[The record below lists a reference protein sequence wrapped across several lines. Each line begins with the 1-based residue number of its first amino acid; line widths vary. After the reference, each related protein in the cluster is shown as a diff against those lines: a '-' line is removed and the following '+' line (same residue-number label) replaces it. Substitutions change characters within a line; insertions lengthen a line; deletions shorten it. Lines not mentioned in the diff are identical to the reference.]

1 MILPLIAIAGVVG
14 ISTLL
19 GPNMVII
26 LIISFFALIISLLFI
41 YYKPGFVFSLFIV
54 MPIIIDIA
62 FDFIG
67 LERGAFTFSR
77 VIILLFI
84 IFNCTKNKKD
94 INDVFTNPI
103 MLGFILLSISLMLG
117 IIIAPNPLV
126 NISKTFSF
134 YTGILLY
141 FLASSLCINKYDRIK
156 DIYLG
161 VLILGF
167 IFLLVVLIYS
177 DYVTIT
183 IEKQRYRLLLGRY
196 ANLNP
201 ILLGRY
207 AGLVIIVSLFYIDNF
222 KKKSMKVASL
232 VILFLASYGMI
243 VSGSRAPLLFFIV
256 AMIIYIILYSV
267 YFKKTKINIL
277 IIISPVI
284 ILLFIVFKDDIF
296 LFQRSR
302 MILLGSPL
310 EDSDVFQRLL
320 YFKES
325 INMFV
330 EKPIFG
336 NGTNA
341 FKYMHGMYPHNLFF
355 EIMSD
360 HGLFGL
366 VSLLMI
372 VCGNIVTSILLL
384 RKSDYQVLPYSIL
397 TIVLWIYGFLNAQV
411 SGDINSNHMF
421 WVFSGILL
429 ALLTLVNR
437 STHSFK

>member
-1 MILPLIAIAGVVG
+1 MSLIAGVVG

-19 GPNMVII
+19 GLNWVIM

-54 MPIIIDIA
+54 MPIIIRIT
-62 FDFIG
+62 FDFVR
-67 LERGAFTFSR
+67 LERGVFTFST

-94 INDVFTNPI
+94 IYNVFTNPI
-103 MLGFILLSISLMLG
+103 MLGFILLSISLILG
-117 IIIAPNPLV
+117 IIITPNPLV
-126 NISKTFSF
+126 NISKLFSF
-134 YTGILLY
+134 YAGVLLY

-161 VLILGF
+161 VLILGL
-167 IFLLVVLIYS
+167 IFFFVIFIYS
-177 DYVTIT
+177 DYATIT
-183 IEKQRYRLLLGRY
+183 IERQRYRLALGRY
-196 ANLNP
+196 ANLNS
-201 ILLGRY
+201 ILIGRY
-207 AGLVIIVSLFYIDNF
+207 AGLVIIVSLFYIVNF
-222 KKKSMKVASL
+222 KKISMRVLSL
-232 VILFLASYGMI
+232 VALFLASYGMI

-256 AMIIYIILYSV
+256 AIIIYAILYSV
-267 YFKKTKINIL
+267 YFKKTIINIL
-277 IIISPVI
+277 IIIPPVI

-296 LFQRSR
+296 LFQR
-302 MILLGSPL
+302 LQLFFDSPL
-310 EDSDVFQRLL
+310 EDINVFQRLV

-325 INMFV
+325 MNLFV
-330 EKPIFG
+330 ENPIFG
-336 NGTNA
+336 SGTNA
-341 FKYMHGMYPHNLFF
+341 FRYMHGMYPHNLFF
-355 EIMSD
+355 EIMAE

-366 VSLLMI
+366 ISLLVI
-372 VCGNIVTSILLL
+372 VYGNIVTSILLL

-411 SGDINSNHMF
+411 TGDINSNHMF
-421 WVFSGILL
+421 WVFSGMLL